1 VGRATPAALRGVAGR
16 PDPRFSLRDDGAGL
30 PGCRHHV
37 CREPDEQGKPDRY
50 ATDQSKADF
59 WSCVPL
65 IVEVSIPV
73 ARSPGRR
80 MRSAAATALSRLTRI
95 VPTFPFIGLEPITPL
110 RIDSAEDSMARV
122 WNTPVFILATVY
134 FVVDAMF
141 SHVTQPITVW
151 LAKKRLFERVRLWV
165 ISLGP
170 YPSLALFAVPV
181 IILEPA
187 KPLAGY
193 LLGTGHFF
201 AGAVTFITAEVLKL
215 TLVERLF
222 QLNRE
227 KLLSIPAFA
236 WGYQYWR
243 HMMDVIESMEVWK
256 ASRRLV
262 ADAAR
267 MFRARW
273 IQYKRVRRS
282 SRLHYHP

>member
-1 VGRATPAALRGVAGR
+1 VARAVSIGTQLAASR
-16 PDPRFSLRDDGAGL
+16 RFS
-30 PGCRHHV
+30 CRN
-37 CREPDEQGKPDRY
+37 
-50 ATDQSKADF
+50 
-59 WSCVPL
+59 
-65 IVEVSIPV
+65 
-73 ARSPGRR
+73 
-80 MRSAAATALSRLTRI
+80 
-95 VPTFPFIGLEPITPL
+95 LE
-110 RIDSAEDSMARV
+110 RIDRRRFDFGGGLMARI

-134 FVVDAMF
+134 FVVDVV
-141 SHVTQPITVW
+141 SSYVTQPITVW

-187 KPLAGY
+187 KPLSAY
-193 LLGTGHFF
+193 LIGTGHFF

-215 TLVERLF
+215 TFVERLF

-243 HMMDVIESMEVWK
+243 HIMDVIESMEAWK
-256 ASRRLV
+256 AARRLA

-267 MFRARW
+267 MVRTRW
-273 IQYKRVRRS
+273 SQYKHARRL
-282 SRLHYHP
+282 SRLPYHS